1 MFRVCSLC
9 GKQFGEKEPFENQRV
24 THGLCP
30 DCLALEEEKLKEFE
44 KGLKGAEDD
53 TDRDK

>member
-1 MFRVCSLC
+1 MYRVCFL
-9 GKQFGEKEPFENQRV
+9 GGRKLGEKEPFKDQRV

-30 DCLALEEEKLKEFE
+30 DCLALEEEKLREFE
-44 KGLKGAEDD
+44 KGLKGTGND